1 MPAAEAQAPNAN
13 LPLQLI
19 QEIARAG
26 TLAPSG
32 DNLQPW
38 RFRMDGESLLVIG
51 DPTRDHSL
59 FNVQNLASYIAI
71 GAVLEN
77 IIVVAS
83 RYNYRADISY
93 FPNQGERDL
102 IARVSFSPGASVD
115 PLADAL
121 ERRCT
126 NRKPYQR
133 RPLDEATFKNLALDG
148 SRFSN
153 LGLVWLNDRASLK
166 KIGAIVARADRLLF
180 ENPRI
185 HDHLFSTIRW
195 SAAEVATARDG
206 LPIETLE
213 LGALGAK
220 AFRILKN
227 WSVVKTL
234 NRFGFSKVAA
244 GQSALLMRRCSAAG
258 LIIAPDIS
266 PASFLTVGRAFQR
279 LWLEATNASLALQPM
294 TAVVF
299 LQVKSILRDHDG
311 LTAGQ
316 VAIIDSLRAD
326 LAKAYGVVAP
336 QVPAMHFRIGYAEG
350 PSARTLR
357 RPVAQVLQT
366 GSN

>member
-1 MPAAEAQAPNAN
+1 MPAAEAQGTHAD
-13 LPLQLI
+13 LPFSLI
-19 QEIARAG
+19 QEIAGAG

-38 RFRMDGESLLVIG
+38 RFRVDGDRLLVID

-71 GAVLEN
+71 GALLEN

-83 RYNYRADISY
+83 RHNYRADVSY
-93 FPNQGERDL
+93 FPNPAERDL
-102 IARVSFSPGASVD
+102 IARVSFRPGANVD
-115 PLADAL
+115 ALADAI
-121 ERRCT
+121 ERRRT
-126 NRKPYQR
+126 NRKPYR
-133 RPLDEATFKNLALDG
+133 RHPLDEEIFKKLAPDR
-148 SRFSN
+148 SRFSK
-153 LGLVWLNDRASLK
+153 LELVWLNDRVALK
-166 KIGAIVARADRLLF
+166 KIGAVVARADRLLF

-195 SAAEVATARDG
+195 SAAEAAATRDG

-213 LGALGAK
+213 LGALGSK

-234 NRFGFSKVAA
+234 NRFGFSKAAA

-266 PASFLTVGRAFQR
+266 PASFLAVGQAFQR

-299 LQVKSILRDHDG
+299 LQLKSILRDHHG
-311 LTAGQ
+311 LTPDQ
-316 VAIIDSLRAD
+316 VTVVESLRAD
-326 LAKAYGVVAP
+326 LAKAYGVVEP
-336 QVPAMHFRIGYAEG
+336 QVPAMHFRIGYADE
-350 PSARTLR
+350 PAARTLR
-357 RPVAQVLQT
+357 RPVAKVLEA

>member
-1 MPAAEAQAPNAN
+1 MPAAEAQATNAN

-19 QEIARAG
+19 QKIASAG

-38 RFRMDGESLLVIG
+38 RFRIDGECLLVMD
-51 DPTRDHSL
+51 DPTRDRSL

-71 GAVLEN
+71 GALLEN
-77 IIVVAS
+77 ILVVAS
-83 RYNYRADISY
+83 RYNYRADICY
-93 FPNQGERDL
+93 FPDPGERDL
-102 IARVSFSPGASVD
+102 IARVSFRPGANVD
-115 PLADAL
+115 PLADAID
-121 ERRCT
+121 RRRT

-133 RPLDEATFKNLALDG
+133 RSLDEATLKKLALDR

-153 LGLVWLNDRASLK
+153 LGLVWLNDRAALK
-166 KIGAIVARADRLLF
+166 EIGAIVARADRLLF

-195 SAAEVATARDG
+195 SAAEVAATGDG
-206 LPIETLE
+206 LPIDTLE
-213 LGALGAK
+213 LGVLGSK

-234 NRFGFSKVAA
+234 NRFGFSRVAA
-244 GQSALLMRRCSAAG
+244 GQSALLMRRCSATG

-266 PASFLTVGRAFQR
+266 PGSFLTVGQAFQR
-279 LWLEATNASLALQPM
+279 LWLEVTNASLALQPM

-299 LQVKSILRDHDG
+299 LQLKSILRDHHG
-311 LTAGQ
+311 LTADQ
-316 VAIIDSLRAD
+316 VTLVESLRAD
-326 LAKAYGVVAP
+326 LARAYGVMAP
-336 QVPAMHFRIGYAEG
+336 QVPAMHFRIGYADE

-357 RPVAQVLQT
+357 RPVAQVIEVS
-366 GSN
+366 SN